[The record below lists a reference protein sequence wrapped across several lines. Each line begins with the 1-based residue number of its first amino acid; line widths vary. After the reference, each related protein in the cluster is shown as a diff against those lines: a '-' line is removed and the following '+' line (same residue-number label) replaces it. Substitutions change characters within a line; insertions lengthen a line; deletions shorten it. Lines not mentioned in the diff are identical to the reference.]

1 MEAGIEVR
9 VHFRISLIHF
19 YEVPSLL
26 TLAGKGVEQVNLPNL
41 LTTLRILMVP
51 AVVHLLARGSYAPAM
66 WLFLACGVTDALDGY
81 IARHYGLTT
90 QLGAILDP
98 IADKLLIIA
107 PVIVLASDGLL
118 PWWLAFAIVCRDLV
132 IVVGAGCWYRKAGRL
147 DMAPSLPGKINTFVL
162 IALVGLVIG
171 QAAGLLRI
179 ASLLPL
185 LFILSLCTTLVSGVH
200 YVVVWGGRARAL

>member
-1 MEAGIEVR
+1 MEAGIEGR
-9 VHFRISLIHF
+9 VHLRSCLVYF
-19 YEVPSLL
+19 YEVPLL
-26 TLAGKGVEQVNLPNL
+26 LPLAGNGVTQVNLPNL

-51 AVVHLLARGSYAPAM
+51 AVVLLLARGSYAPAM

-81 IARHYGLTT
+81 IARRYGLIT

-107 PVIVLASDGLL
+107 PVIVLATKGLL

-132 IVVGAGCWYRKAGRL
+132 IVAGAGCWYRKAGRL

-162 IALVGLVIG
+162 IALVGIVIG
-171 QAAGLLRI
+171 NAAGLLWI
-179 ASLLPL
+179 APLLPL
-185 LFILSLCTTLVSGVH
+185 LFVLSLCSTLFSGIH
-200 YVVVWGGRARAL
+200 YVVVWGSRARAL